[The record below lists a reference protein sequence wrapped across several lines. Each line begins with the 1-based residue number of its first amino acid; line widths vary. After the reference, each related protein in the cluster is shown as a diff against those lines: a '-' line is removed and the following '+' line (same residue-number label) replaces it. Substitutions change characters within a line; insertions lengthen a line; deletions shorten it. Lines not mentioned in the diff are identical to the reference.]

1 MYFVNLEKKIDM
13 DEIIE
18 FKKETVSNFFEIMN
32 DFLSQK
38 LFSIGE
44 SSLTVG
50 LLITLVFSIF
60 LLLIISEFVRKILVK
75 RVLSKYQ
82 IERGTRQ
89 SVGTIVKYV
98 IIIAG
103 LVSILQTNG
112 IDLSAFGILA
122 GALGVGIGFG
132 LQNITNNFISGLIIL
147 FEQPIKVGDRI
158 EVGDISGDVIK
169 ISARST
175 TIVTNDNISVII
187 PNSQFIDSQVI
198 NWSHNDRN
206 IRFNFPVGVSYNE
219 DPEKVKA
226 ILIEVAKANEGVL
239 ASPSPDVLFDDFADS
254 SLNFYLRVW
263 TSEYINKPKVLKS
276 QLYYEI
282 FRRFKEQGIEIP
294 FPQRDIHIISG
305 GEKLKS

>member
-1 MYFVNLEKKIDM
+1 LEKKIDM

-18 FKKETVSNFFEIMN
+18 FKKESVSNFFEIMN

-60 LLLIISEFVRKILVK
+60 LLLIISEFVRKILVN

-175 TIVTNDNISVII
+175 TIVTNDNISVIV

-219 DPEKVKA
+219 DPEKVKS

-282 FRRFKEQGIEIP
+282 FRRFKEESIEIP

>member
-60 LLLIISEFVRKILVK
+60 LLLIISEFLRKILVN

>member
-1 MYFVNLEKKIDM
+1 MEEKLKDFKNNTIADFFDFM
-13 DEIIE
+13 NEI
-18 FKKETVSNFFEIMN
+18 
-32 DFLSQK
+32 LSFK
-38 LFSIGE
+38 LFSIGT

-50 LLITLVFSIF
+50 LLISLIFSVF
-60 LLLIISEFVRKILVK
+60 LLLIISEAIRRFLVK
-75 RVLSKYQ
+75 RVLVKYK
-82 IERGTRQ
+82 IEAGTRQ
-89 SVGTIVKYV
+89 SIATIIKYLIV
-98 IIIAG
+98 TAG
-103 LVSILQTNG
+103 LFSILQTSG

-158 EVGDISGDVIK
+158 EVGDIAGDVIV

-206 IRFNFPVGVSYNE
+206 IRFNFPVGVSYKE
-219 DPEKVKA
+219 DPQIIKS
-226 ILIEVAKANEGVL
+226 ILIKVAKDNVGVL
-239 ASPSPDVLFDDFADS
+239 KSPEPDVLFDEFGDS
-254 SLNFYLRVW
+254 SLNFTLRVW
-263 TSEYINKPKVLKS
+263 SSDYINRPKVLKS

-282 FRRFKEQGIEIP
+282 FKKFKEEGIEIP

-305 GEKLKS
+305 EEKLIN

>member
-1 MYFVNLEKKIDM
+1 MEEKINN
-13 DEIIE
+13 
-18 FKKETVSNFFEIMN
+18 FKNNTVSDFFEFMN
-32 DFLSQK
+32 EVLTFK
-38 LFSIGE
+38 LFSIGS

-50 LLITLVFSIF
+50 LLISLVFSIV
-60 LLLIISEFVRKILVK
+60 LLLFISEIIRRFLIKNVLVK
-75 RVLSKYQ
+75 YK
-82 IERGTRQ
+82 IESGTRQ
-89 SVGTIVKYV
+89 SVATIVKYL

-103 LVSILQTNG
+103 LFSILQTSG

-158 EVGDISGDVIK
+158 EVGDIAGDVIV

-206 IRFNFPVGVSYNE
+206 IRFNFPVGVSYKENPQKIKE
-219 DPEKVKA
+219 
-226 ILIEVAKANEGVL
+226 ILIKVAKDNIGVL
-239 ASPSPDVLFDDFADS
+239 KSPEPDVLFDEFGDN
-254 SLNFYLRVW
+254 SLNFTLRVW
-263 TSEYINKPKVLKS
+263 SSDYINKPKVLKS
-276 QLYYEI
+276 QLYFEI
-282 FRRFKEQGIEIP
+282 FKKFSEEGIEIP

-305 GEKLKS
+305 GEKLIN

>member
-1 MYFVNLEKKIDM
+1 MEEKINN
-13 DEIIE
+13 
-18 FKKETVSNFFEIMN
+18 FKNNTVADFFEFMN
-32 DFLSQK
+32 EILSFK

-50 LLITLVFSIF
+50 LLISLIFSVF
-60 LLLIISEFVRKILVK
+60 LLFFISELIRRFLLKKVLIKYKI
-75 RVLSKYQ
+75 
-82 IERGTRQ
+82 EAGTRQ
-89 SVGTIVKYV
+89 SVATIVKYLIV
-98 IIIAG
+98 IAG
-103 LVSILQTNG
+103 LFSILQTSG

-158 EVGDISGDVIK
+158 EVGDIAGDVIV

-206 IRFNFPVGVSYNE
+206 IRFNFPVGVSYKENPQKIKE
-219 DPEKVKA
+219 
-226 ILIEVAKANEGVL
+226 ILIKVAKENSGVL
-239 ASPSPDVLFDDFADS
+239 KSPEPDVLFDEFGDN
-254 SLNFYLRVW
+254 SLNFTLRVW
-263 TSEYINKPKVLKS
+263 SSDYISKPKVLKS

-282 FRRFKEQGIEIP
+282 FRKFSEEGVEIP

-305 GEKLKS
+305 EEKLKN